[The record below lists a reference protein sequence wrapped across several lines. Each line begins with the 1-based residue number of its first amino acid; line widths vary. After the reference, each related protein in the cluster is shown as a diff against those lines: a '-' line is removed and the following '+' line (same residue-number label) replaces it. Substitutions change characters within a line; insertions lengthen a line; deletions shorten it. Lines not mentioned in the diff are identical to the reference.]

1 MRSPLGPVLANIIMT
16 ELEKIIVKDLIDKS
30 LTTVYIRY
38 VNDIL
43 LLVKEKDIKIIYEPL
58 NFFDKNI
65 KFTIDNLLDGNVDFL
80 DI

>member
-1 MRSPLGPVLANIIMT
+1 MGSPLGPVLANIIMT